1 VTDERPPQR
10 QHLPSLPAVVSLLLV
25 AVAIALLG
33 SHPQVLGDGA
43 DWPTRIALAFLLV
56 GGVSCL
62 FHGFGWEPGHRFL
75 QQLIRPV
82 VCWPM
87 AAAGAIGIWH
97 LV

>member
-1 VTDERPPQR
+1 MTDERPPQR

-56 GGVSCL
+56 GGFPACSTVS
-62 FHGFGWEPGHRFL
+62 
-75 QQLIRPV
+75 
-82 VCWPM
+82 
-87 AAAGAIGIWH
+87 AGNRATAFCGN
-97 LV
+97 

>member
-1 VTDERPPQR
+1 MTDRPQ
-10 QHLPSLPAVVSLLLV
+10 QHLPSLGAVVSLLLV

-33 SHPQVLGDGA
+33 SYPQVLGDGA

-56 GGVSCL
+56 GGASCL

-75 QQLIRPV
+75 QHLIRPV

-87 AAAGAIGIWH
+87 AAAGAIGVWF